1 MNDPEGAALSATIL
15 APTAAEYA
23 RLLGAAFP
31 DMGFRPA
38 TDEAAACAA
47 MPGCEVL
54 IAFGISM
61 TDAIL
66 HAGGPGV
73 RWIQSLATGVDRF
86 QALPSFRPDMILTSA
101 RGIHAPQVAEMAA
114 MQMIAL
120 NRQLPR
126 AMRAQQARRW
136 DRYPAPILAG
146 KTAVVWG
153 IGAIGAE
160 IGRICKAFGMT
171 VWGVTRTP
179 RDLPQFDRFFA
190 PDALAEAA
198 SGADHLIAIAPG
210 DKGNLGRIDAAL
222 LAGMKPT
229 ACIVN
234 LGRGDLIDDAALI
247 AALKGG
253 RIAGAALDVFTPE
266 PLPEDHPYWAMDNVI
281 VTPHVAGM
289 SVEYAQQAVALV
301 TENIR
306 HYCAGAFDRMI
317 NRVQ

>member
-1 MNDPEGAALSATIL
+1 VNDPDSAALCATVL
-15 APTAAEYA
+15 APTAVEYT
-23 RLLGAAFP
+23 RLLGAEFP
-31 DMGFRPA
+31 DMTFRPA
-38 TDEAAACAA
+38 TEETEACAA

-54 IAFGISM
+54 VAFGISM
-61 TDAIL
+61 SDAIL
-66 HAGGPGV
+66 RAGGPGV

-101 RGIHAPQVAEMAA
+101 RGIHAPQVAEMAT

-126 AMRAQQARRW
+126 AVMAQQARRW
-136 DRYPAPILAG
+136 DRFPAPILAG
-146 KTAVVWG
+146 KTVVVWG

-160 IGRICKAFGMT
+160 IGRICKAFNMT

-190 PDALAEAA
+190 PSEMTEAA
-198 SGADHLIAIAPG
+198 SGADYLIAIAPSE
-210 DKGNLGRIDAAL
+210 KENLGRIDATL

-229 ACIVN
+229 AFIIN
-234 LGRGDLIDDAALI
+234 LGRGELINDEALI
-247 AALKGG
+247 AALVEG
-253 RIAGAALDVFTPE
+253 RIAGAALDVFTAE
-266 PLPEDHPYWAMDNVI
+266 PLPEDHAYWGMDNVI

-289 SVEYAQQAVALV
+289 SVEYECQAVALV
-301 TENIR
+301 AENIA
-306 HYCAGAFDRMI
+306 HYRAGALHRMV